1 MWRSESG
8 ANGVSSTNSDKKWN
22 LWINIAVIIQLLL
35 AASSLLHGQEIKLVS
50 PGLINEPGQANLGST
65 PHKIGIAD
73 GSAFSPTTDLSPTL
87 TFQRWSNTS
96 SFLSSSLPTFI
107 PYQFYCNHL
116 SGPGYIYCGDF
127 WVRNNSPKLNDITG
141 VSGRVYMEPFG
152 LVPTVT
158 VSSTSSSGGAL
169 FAGTVAYYVS
179 AIMSNGEEI
188 LGSQHVT
195 ATVTGPDSTVTLSWG
210 ALAGAVSY
218 RVYRY
223 WLLAPT
229 IDTQW
234 FSAGSSTTFTDVG
247 SVGTPGIGL
256 SSTGW
261 GGWFQAWKATHSAR
275 IAGIE
280 IDAMNISGMD
290 APYRPDVAGS
300 SIGAQIVS
308 AGGSK
313 NSIGVHLVGEANSPF
328 RRGILLDVGSFSD
341 LGIDIESTDNS
352 NTVSLIRNSSSTGAN
367 SAAVWRA
374 QTDTATINLISHG
387 SARTI
392 TRNGVAL
399 GGYSEVL
406 QTAGNGLLISTLGTP
421 IVLGTGASTPRMSI
435 GGAGKVTFSTPR
447 VDTPKLVTIA
457 SDEVS
462 LSIPSTTLDGSDSS
476 LIFISCD
483 DPDTCL
489 AEITETGAASGQRL
503 TIINRGQ
510 YDLNMIASSGV
521 LEMQTNWIGEQNTSL
536 DLVYVVDRWVETG
549 RSN

>member
-1 MWRSESG
+1 MWHSESG
-8 ANGVSSTNSDKKWN
+8 EKKSMS
-22 LWINIAVIIQLLL
+22 LSIYAVVILLL
-35 AASSLLHGQEIKLVS
+35 GIGAACYVKKVEAQEIKLVS
-50 PGLINEPGQANLGST
+50 PGLINEPGQANLGPT

-73 GSAFSPTTDLSPTL
+73 GSSSSPVTDLSPTL
-87 TFQRWSNTS
+87 TFQRWSSTS
-96 SFLSSSLPTFI
+96 SFSSSSLPTSI

-127 WVRNNSPKLNDITG
+127 WVRNNSSKLNDITG

-152 LVPTVT
+152 LVQGVT
-158 VSSTSSSGGAL
+158 LSPSSTGGSL
-169 FAGTVAYYVS
+169 SAGNVAYYVS
-179 AIMSNGEEI
+179 GITSTGEEI
-188 LGSQHVT
+188 LGSQHATASLSGSTSSVT
-195 ATVTGPDSTVTLSWG
+195 VSWS
-210 ALAGAVSY
+210 ALAGASSY

-223 WLLAPT
+223 YPDLPLISPV
-229 IDTQW
+229 W
-234 FSAGSSTTFTDVG
+234 FSAGSSTTFTDTG
-247 SVGTPGIGL
+247 ATGTAGIGL

-328 RRGILLDVGSFSD
+328 RRGILLDVGSFSE

-352 NTVSLIRNSSSTGAN
+352 NTVSLIRNSSSTGTN

-392 TRNGVAL
+392 TRNGIAL

-421 IVLGTGASTPRMSI
+421 IVLGTGASTPRISI

-447 VDTPKLVTIA
+447 VDTPKLVTIT
-457 SDEVS
+457 SDS
-462 LSIPSTTLDGSDSS
+462 IPSSIPSTILDGADSS
-476 LIFISCD
+476 LVFVSCD

-489 AEITETGAASGQRL
+489 ASITETGAASGQRL
-503 TIINRGQ
+503 TIVNRGQ
-510 YDLNMIASSGV
+510 YDLNMAASSGV
-521 LEMQTNWIGEQNTSL
+521 LEMQTNWIGEQYTSL